1 MTMNRLS
8 ASSSLYSIPEEVT
21 PQDHRILCHGGT
33 SSNLER
39 LPSRLQKG
47 KAPVRDMK
55 AHIEDLAYEISYLK
69 AELSWNIESK
79 QALLQFQK
87 EIYATFYKMEDALGQ
102 ANARLERAEQRY
114 LSLWGLAPDEG
125 SDGGMI

>member
-39 LPSRLQKG
+39 LPSRLQKS
-47 KAPVRDMK
+47 KAPVRG
-55 AHIEDLAYEISYLK
+55 HVEDLAYEISYLK

-79 QALLQFQK
+79 QALLQLQK
-87 EIYATFYKMEDALGQ
+87 EIYTIFYKMEDILGQ